1 MISQNSLGV
10 WQSTDAMTSAEAGDF
25 ARRVEGW
32 GYGVL
37 WIPEARGRNALVHS
51 AWLLAATT
59 KLIVATGIAN
69 IYGRDAQA
77 MASAAAGLN
86 EQSGGRFLLGL
97 GVSHAPLVKG
107 LRGHNYGKPVA
118 TMQAYL
124 SAMAH
129 ASYGAPAPAEKPRVV
144 LAALGPRMLELA
156 GAETDGAHPYLVPP
170 EHTARARAIL
180 GRGKWLCPEHKL
192 LLETDPA
199 KARAVARQALG
210 FYFQLENYRNNL
222 LRLGFSEAELTNGGA
237 DRLIDALVAWGDEKT
252 IRTRIRAHWD
262 AGADHV
268 CLQALS
274 SGRPGPDENLLA
286 RLAPATW

>member
-1 MISQNSLGV
+1 MELGRLGV
-10 WQSTDAMTSAEAGDF
+10 WQATDAMTAAEAADF
-25 ARRVEGW
+25 ARRVEAW

-97 GVSHAPLVKG
+97 GVSHAPMVEAM
-107 LRGHNYGKPVA
+107 RGHHYGKPVA
-118 TMQAYL
+118 TMAAYL
-124 SAMAH
+124 AAMRR
-129 ASYGAPAPAEKPRVV
+129 ASYSAPAPAAKPPIV

-180 GRGKWLCPEHKL
+180 GHGKWLCPEQKL
-192 LLETDPA
+192 LLEPDPA
-199 KARAVARQALG
+199 KARAVAREALAL
-210 FYFQLENYRNNL
+210 YLRLDNYRNNL
-222 LRLGFSEAELTNGGA
+222 LRLGFSDAELADGGA
-237 DRLIDALVAWGDEKT
+237 DRVVDALVAWGDEET
-252 IRTRIRAHWD
+252 IRGRIRAHWT

-274 SGRPGPDENLLA
+274 SGRPGRDEGLLA